1 MDIII
6 YQKRRV
12 GSGFNRVIEL
22 NQKMFILKR
31 FVMKNYFFRVRI
43 KILMLNIFKNGENN
57 IPETS
62 CGISF

>member
-1 MDIII
+1 MDKII

-12 GSGFNRVIEL
+12 GSGFNLVIEL
-22 NQKMFILKR
+22 NQKIFILKR

-62 CGISF
+62 CGIRF